1 MCKDSPSADFVTALQ
16 MPASASMNVSIWEF
30 TPISGETVSSV
41 TTATAIHTTTVVCIV
56 CTTVV
61 ICTANVFNSA
71 TKTYIEVESD
81 ESSAHYKGKSP
92 WDGHSG
98 ISPTMV
104 QQQLTNFQM
113 NFHQQIAALGTALA
127 ASTSTNFSIIC
138 HGKLKFNCR
147 GETDGI
153 ETAYMISL
161 LVWIL
166 SSTWFMV
173 EYWVKDLSCPL
184 NGVQSLTLT
193 VTSRMGNLRVCE
205 HCKQTWHT
213 KENFWKLHGR
223 PPNSKRCPQN
233 DKHNSDKAF
242 MSNTASAPP
251 TSIPT
256 EYHSDPN
263 TSSLEAI
270 AQSSN
275 SQSFNL
281 ININGR
287 KPRILDSGLESSRRM
302 IGTAQHSKKLYFL
315 DECMFRHCLVMF
327 VFMQNN
333 LGSRFPLN
341 PTNLPNP
348 LPLSI
353 AMFGGPLESLLPW
366 ENVGLLPSSMI
377 IPVSFSDHG
386 REYLNHSLHEF
397 LPSKGIVHQSSYAYT
412 QQNKLFRCTAFVHNY
427 DPNQTKFPS
436 QANSCVFVSHLQ
448 GGNVSGENNSFS
460 FIPLDP
466 SMPSKPIPHNTVL
479 PTNQVP
485 KITYYRKNL
494 RKEVVSPTAP
504 SPSVRDSKLTYAQG
518 TTNSNNYNLCAEDNI
533 VDAVD
538 DVVEEDRDNFKD
550 FTTSLDAGTIPKNI
564 YEVMESPKWKA
575 AVTEEMGALEKN
587 KTWDLHNLPKGY
599 KTVGHKWTYGID
611 YSEMFSPM
619 AKSNPVKIL
628 QSIAVN
634 NEWPLHQL
642 DVKNIFL
649 NGDLE
654 EVYMSFPPG
663 FEV

>member
-1 MCKDSPSADFVTALQ
+1 
-16 MPASASMNVSIWEF
+16 
-30 TPISGETVSSV
+30 
-41 TTATAIHTTTVVCIV
+41 
-56 CTTVV
+56 
-61 ICTANVFNSA
+61 
-71 TKTYIEVESD
+71 
-81 ESSAHYKGKSP
+81 
-92 WDGHSG
+92 
-98 ISPTMV
+98 
-104 QQQLTNFQM
+104 
-113 NFHQQIAALGTALA
+113 
-127 ASTSTNFSIIC
+127 
-138 HGKLKFNCR
+138 
-147 GETDGI
+147 
-153 ETAYMISL
+153 MISL

-213 KENFWKLHGR
+213 KENCWKLHGR

-256 EYHSDPN
+256 GYHSDPN

-377 IPVSFSDHG
+377 IPVSFS
-386 REYLNHSLHEF
+386 
-397 LPSKGIVHQSSYAYT
+397 
-412 QQNKLFRCTAFVHNY
+412 
-427 DPNQTKFPS
+427 
-436 QANSCVFVSHLQ
+436 HLQ

-564 YEVMESPKWKA
+564 YEVTESPKWKA